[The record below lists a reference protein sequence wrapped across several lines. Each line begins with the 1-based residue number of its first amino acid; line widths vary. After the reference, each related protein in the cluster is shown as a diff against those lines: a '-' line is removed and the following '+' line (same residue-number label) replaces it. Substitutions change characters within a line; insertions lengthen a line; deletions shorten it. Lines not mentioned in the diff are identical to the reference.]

1 MSILCVTKNISYD
14 KIIIGAGFYG
24 LYAALKCGQQGQKI
38 LVLEADTPDSSSAV
52 TCSKPDMPS
61 DMSVTSAP
69 FSRATYINQARVH
82 MGYHYPRSFS
92 TAIKSAHYFK
102 RFYND
107 FAFCCL
113 TEFDQVY
120 ATSSHFSWTNAQEF
134 RDFCRAA
141 DIRCDDISPDKYFN
155 KGLCDGAFITTEYT
169 YDAQILKS
177 WFLEKLRE
185 LPNVEIKYGIH
196 VSEETMSI
204 TKTKNMWQ
212 INTKE
217 RVERVKNKMG
227 GGVRNS
233 IHSKRNLCRN

>member
-1 MSILCVTKNISYD
+1 MQSYD

-24 LYAALKCGQQGQKI
+24 LYAALKCGQQGQRI
-38 LVLEADTPDSSSAV
+38 LVFEADAPSPTSSV
-52 TCSKPDMPS
+52 TASKS
-61 DMSVTSAP
+61 DFTSAP

-102 RFYND
+102 RFCED
-107 FAFCCL
+107 FGFCCL

-177 WFLEKLRE
+177 WFLEKLKE
-185 LPNVEIKYGIH
+185 LPNVEIKYGTH
-196 VSEETMSI
+196 VSEDTMSI
-204 TKTKNMWQ
+204 TKQGNMW
-212 INTKE
+212 IFNE
-217 RVERVKNKMG
+217 KNKTEDRTRG
-227 GGVRNS
+227 GGTKL
-233 IHSKRNLCRN
+233 HSF